1 MDYFTWSQE
10 YYRDAENL
18 LKTIRKYE
26 QQLKAGETDNL
37 ELLNSTISSYRY
49 IYYDLRNTAKMLES
63 RAMEEINA
71 AQSYLYYRQK
81 RKPYY
86 IF

>member
-49 IYYDLRNTAKMLES
+49 IYYYLRNTAKMLDS
-63 RAMEEINA
+63 RSMEEINA
-71 AQSYLYYRQK
+71 A
-81 RKPYY
+81 
-86 IF
+86 

>member
-49 IYYDLRNTAKMLES
+49 IYYDLRNTAKMLKS

-71 AQSYLYYRQK
+71 A
-81 RKPYY
+81 
-86 IF
+86 

>member
-49 IYYDLRNTAKMLES
+49 IYYDLRSTAKMLES

-71 AQSYLYYRQK
+71 A
-81 RKPYY
+81 
-86 IF
+86 

>member
-1 MDYFTWSQE
+1 MKKLDYFTWSQE

-71 AQSYLYYRQK
+71 A
-81 RKPYY
+81 
-86 IF
+86 

>member
-71 AQSYLYYRQK
+71 A
-81 RKPYY
+81 
-86 IF
+86 

>member
-49 IYYDLRNTAKMLES
+49 IYYDLRNTAKLLES

-71 AQSYLYYRQK
+71 A
-81 RKPYY
+81 
-86 IF
+86 

>member
-1 MDYFTWSQE
+1 MDYFTWSQD

-71 AQSYLYYRQK
+71 A
-81 RKPYY
+81 
-86 IF
+86 

>member
-1 MDYFTWSQE
+1 MDYFIWSQE

-71 AQSYLYYRQK
+71 A
-81 RKPYY
+81 
-86 IF
+86 

>member
-26 QQLKAGETDNL
+26 LQLKAGETDNL

-71 AQSYLYYRQK
+71 A
-81 RKPYY
+81 
-86 IF
+86 